1 MHPARLIRWLVML
14 GLVGSVPPAVATAQA
29 DSAGGAAVDGWRI
42 SNAGVLRADSAIE
55 AVFVERTLPID
66 TVAIGDFASHLLAR
80 LGVPPFADSLRFRVT
95 ADSALVRITGRLMD
109 FPPES
114 RQELGPIFNFIDS
127 TTPFTAEISMP
138 QHAGGIMRFRLE
150 RVRVSG
156 FPVPELLLLPALREY
171 DRRYPVLAADGR
183 ELLVAIPP
191 DGDARLIERGIE
203 IRTGA
208 GPGASRPPPGG
219 GGG

>member
-1 MHPARLIRWLVML
+1 MRRLFRL
-14 GLVGSVPPAVATAQA
+14 GLSLPLLLAPCAVVTAQA
-29 DSAGGAAVDGWRI
+29 DSAATGVAPDGWRI
-42 SNAGVLRADSAIE
+42 SNPGVVRADSAIE
-55 AVFVERTLPID
+55 AVFLERTLPID

-80 LGVPPFADSLRFRVT
+80 LGVPPFADSLAFRVT
-95 ADSALVRITGRLMD
+95 ADSLLVRITGRLMD

-138 QHAGGIMRFRLE
+138 QRSGGIMRFRLE

-183 ELLVAIPP
+183 ELLVAMPP
-191 DGDARLIERGIE
+191 DGEARLVEGGVE
-203 IRTGA
+203 IRTKA
-208 GPGASRPPPGG
+208 VSPES
-219 GGG
+219 